1 LVKKNLERK
10 QKDQRVE
17 INWRKKLDYMKSV
30 VLNCT
35 DLVLFLDILLE
46 EYDKLNFISSKKKI
60 KISYWGD

>member
-1 LVKKNLERK
+1 
-10 QKDQRVE
+10 
-17 INWRKKLDYMKSV
+17 MKSV

>member
-35 DLVLFLDILLE
+35 DLVLFLDIS
-46 EYDKLNFISSKKKI
+46 EYDKLNFISSKKK
-60 KISYWGD
+60 KLISYWGD